1 MANLNSQT
9 QLPAASSTDFNGF
22 FISQEKT
29 TCQVKKFISAIP
41 EKTFTMYVN
50 LKQLVF
56 SHGRL
61 LLQVTGHRSQVTIRG
76 RRL

>member
-29 TCQVKKFISAIP
+29 TLRQVKEFISAIP
-41 EKTFTMYVN
+41 EKT
-50 LKQLVF
+50 
-56 SHGRL
+56 
-61 LLQVTGHRSQVTIRG
+61 LQFNVCKPQTVSIFPKNQNSNI
-76 RRL
+76 